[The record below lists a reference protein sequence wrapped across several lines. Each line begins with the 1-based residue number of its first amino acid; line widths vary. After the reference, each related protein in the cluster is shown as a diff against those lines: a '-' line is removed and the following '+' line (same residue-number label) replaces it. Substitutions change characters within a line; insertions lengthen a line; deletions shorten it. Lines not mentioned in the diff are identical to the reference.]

1 MFRPRL
7 GSTLPSVSTVAD
19 AILVCIRKDG
29 FHVGEIG
36 YVDARDGSMSF
47 VCTARNSAI
56 DETWTVRAADRGQA
70 ACELAKALGWNLE
83 DG

>member
-1 MFRPRL
+1 M
-7 GSTLPSVSTVAD
+7 STVAD

-36 YVDARDGSMSF
+36 YVDARDVSMSF
-47 VCTARNSAI
+47 ACTARSSAT
-56 DETWTVRAADRGQA
+56 DETWTVRAADREQA
-70 ACELAKALGWNLE
+70 ACELAKWLGWDLE